1 MARGGQDTRERIERA
16 ALKLFVEK
24 GVAETSIRDIAKAA
38 AVSLGALY
46 VHYPGK
52 EELAWALFSTNF
64 SGIGAEL
71 RRLAHGEPT
80 LEGKLRAMI
89 GHVFRRFDE
98 DWITISF
105 VFLARHQHLRRV
117 PRNMPNPY
125 VVFRSVIAEAIA
137 QGRLPRQDPD
147 LAASLTVGAVIQVID
162 TRILGRLR
170 GPAAALTPA
179 VTAACMR
186 LLTP

>member
-1 MARGGQDTRERIERA
+1 MARVGQDTKERIERA
-16 ALKLFVEK
+16 ALQLFVEK

-38 AVSLGALY
+38 RVSLGALY

-71 RRLAHGEPT
+71 RRLAQGETT
-80 LEGKLRAMI
+80 LEAKLAAMI
-89 GHVFRRFDE
+89 GHVFQRFDE
-98 DWITISF
+98 DWVTISF

-137 QGRLPRQDPD
+137 QDRLPRQDPD

-162 TRILGRLR
+162 THILGRLR
-170 GPAAALTPA
+170 GPAAALAPD
-179 VTAACMR
+179 VTAACVR
-186 LLTP
+186 LLKP